1 MKKIIMGL
9 MVLVLSGCASL
20 TSGLN
25 TNQAANLA
33 TDTAFVL
40 VLNHN
45 PQYRPVVIESLTA
58 IKAVLAS
65 SMTYNDLMLEIA
77 GRFPEDSDVAA
88 VGAVLVLYIGTD
100 KPLFESVVPMLDSYK
115 LGIVDKIDRLILLAN
130 L

>member
-1 MKKIIMGL
+1 MKKIIIGL

-77 GRFPEDSDVAA
+77 DRFPEESDVAA
-88 VGAVLVLYIGTD
+88 VGAVLALYIGTD

>member
-1 MKKIIMGL
+1 MKKIIIGL

-45 PQYRPVVIESLTA
+45 PQYRPEVIESLTA

-88 VGAVLVLYIGTD
+88 VGAVLALYIGTD
-100 KPLFESVVPMLDSYK
+100 KPLFESGVPMLDSYK

>member
-1 MKKIIMGL
+1 MKKIIIGL

-65 SMTYNDLMLEIA
+65 SITYNDLMLEIA

-88 VGAVLVLYIGTD
+88 VGAVLALYIGTD

>member
-1 MKKIIMGL
+1 

-77 GRFPEDSDVAA
+77 DRFPEESDVAA
-88 VGAVLVLYIGTD
+88 VGAVLALYIGTD

>member
-1 MKKIIMGL
+1 MKKIIIGL

-40 VLNHN
+40 FLNHN

-77 GRFPEDSDVAA
+77 DRFPEESDVAA
-88 VGAVLVLYIGTD
+88 VGAVLALYIGTD

>member
-1 MKKIIMGL
+1 MKKIIIGL

-65 SMTYNDLMLEIA
+65 SMTYNDLMQEIA
-77 GRFPEDSDVAA
+77 DRFPEESDVAA
-88 VGAVLVLYIGTD
+88 VGAVLALYIGTD